1 MNPFFNA
8 MGGQHGNPM
17 MQQFQNFM
25 QQMKGKDPN
34 AMIQEMVS
42 SGRISQAQLDQVQKQ
57 AQQMQE
63 ERGKLQE
70 ELDVRE
76 YTVTAGGGAVTAV
89 VDGKHIVKKLEIK
102 PEVVDPEDV
111 DMLADLVMAAVNEAI
126 RQAVD
131 TSEAEMSKITGGIN
145 MPGLF

>member
-1 MNPFFNA
+1 MKARLPKGV
-8 MGGQHGNPM
+8 GGGPGN
-17 MQQFQNFM
+17 MQS
-25 QQMKGKDPN
+25 
-34 AMIQEMVS
+34 MI
-42 SGRISQAQLDQVQKQ
+42 KQ

-63 ERGKLQE
+63 EMGKLQE

-145 MPGLF
+145 MPGVF